1 MNISRL
7 AFTNILSK
15 PSTTLLS
22 LLLMSLG
29 VGIISILLIL
39 NNHIEKQLDNN
50 LRNIDMVV
58 GAKGSPLQLILSSVY
73 HLDKPTGNISY
84 KEAKS
89 LNKNVLVD
97 FTIPLSY
104 GDTYKGYRIV
114 GTNEKY
120 FDLYNLELSQGKKW
134 SRSMQAVLGS
144 SVASNKNLKVGDKFF
159 GTHGF
164 DDHGHIHDNHAY
176 VVVGILKQSYSVADN
191 LILTNLKSVWQVHE
205 EHDDC
210 EDDHSHNH
218 SNHDHSH
225 DHHSHEHSNHDHSHD
240 HHSHEHSNHDHSH
253 DHHTH
258 EHSNHDH
265 SHDHHTHNHS
275 NHNHSHDDHSYD
287 DANKMITAMLVKFKS
302 PVGLVQIPRKINEE
316 TNMQAAIPLFE
327 INRLTSLI
335 GFGINTINI
344 IALIIM
350 LVSGISIFIT
360 LFNSLKKRR
369 YELALMRV
377 HGATRTQLI
386 KLIFLEGLS
395 LSVLGTFFGLLISRF
410 SLVIIS
416 SFTNQNQSFTNID
429 LSMINSELLLLIA
442 ALIIG
447 FIASLIPALSVY
459 RINIPKIL
467 SNE

>member
-7 AFTNILSK
+7 AITNILSK

-39 NNHIEKQLDNN
+39 NNNIEKQLDNN
-50 LRNIDMVV
+50 LRSIDMVV

-176 VVVGILKQSYSVADN
+176 IVVGILKQSYSVADN

-225 DHHSHEHSNHDHSHD
+225 DHHSHDHSNHDHSHD
-240 HHSHEHSNHDHSH
+240 HHSHDHSNHDHSH
-253 DHHTH
+253 DHNT
-258 EHSNHDH
+258 
-265 SHDHHTHNHS
+265 
-275 NHNHSHDDHSYD
+275 DDYS
-287 DANKMITAMLVKFKS
+287 NKMITAMLVKFKS

-377 HGATRTQLI
+377 HGATRIQLI

-459 RINIPKIL
+459 KINIPKIL

>member
-50 LRNIDMVV
+50 LRSIDMVV

-210 EDDHSHNH
+210 EDDHSHDH
-218 SNHDHSH
+218 SNHDHSNDHHSH
-225 DHHSHEHSNHDHSHD
+225 DHHSHNHGDHNHSHD
-240 HHSHEHSNHDHSH
+240 HHSHDHSDHDHNHD
-253 DHHTH
+253 
-258 EHSNHDH
+258 N
-265 SHDHHTHNHS
+265 
-275 NHNHSHDDHSYD
+275 HSYD

-377 HGATRTQLI
+377 HGATRIQLI

-459 RINIPKIL
+459 KINIPKIL

>member
-15 PSTTLLS
+15 PTTTLLS

-29 VGIISILLIL
+29 VGIISILLII
-39 NNHIEKQLDNN
+39 NNHIDKQLDNN
-50 LRNIDMVV
+50 LRSIDMVV

-120 FDLYNLELSQGKKW
+120 FDLYNLELSQGKIW
-134 SRSMQAVLGS
+134 ESSMQAVLGS
-144 SVASNKNLKVGDKFF
+144 SLASNTNLKVGDKFF

-164 DDHGHIHDNHAY
+164 DDHGHVHDNHAY
-176 VVVGILKQSYSVADN
+176 IVVGILKQSYSVADN

-210 EDDHSHNH
+210 EDDHSHDH

-225 DHHSHEHSNHDHSHD
+225 DHHSHDHSDHDHSHD
-240 HHSHEHSNHDHSH
+240 HHSH
-253 DHHTH
+253 
-258 EHSNHDH
+258 
-265 SHDHHTHNHS
+265 
-275 NHNHSHDDHSYD
+275 DDS
-287 DANKMITAMLVKFKS
+287 NKMITALLVKFKS

-377 HGATRTQLI
+377 HGATRIQLI
-386 KLIFLEGLS
+386 KLIFIEGLS
-395 LSVLGTFFGLLISRF
+395 LSVIGTFFGLVISRF

-416 SFTNQNQSFTNID
+416 LFTNQNQSFTNID
-429 LSMINSELLLLIA
+429 LSMINSELLLLIV

-459 RINIPKIL
+459 KINIPKIL

>member
-50 LRNIDMVV
+50 LRSIDMVV

-114 GTNEKY
+114 GTTEKY
-120 FDLYNLELSQGKKW
+120 FDLYNLEITRGKKW
-134 SRSMQAVLGS
+134 NKSMQAVLGS

-176 VVVGILKQSYSVADN
+176 VVVGILKQSFSVADN

-210 EDDHSHNH
+210 EDDHSHDN

-225 DHHSHEHSNHDHSHD
+225 DHHSHDHSDHDHSHD
-240 HHSHEHSNHDHSH
+240 HHSHDHSDHDHSH
-253 DHHTH
+253 DHY
-258 EHSNHDH
+258 
-265 SHDHHTHNHS
+265 
-275 NHNHSHDDHSYD
+275 SHDDS
-287 DANKMITAMLVKFKS
+287 NKMITAMLVKFKS

-369 YELALMRV
+369 FELALMRV
-377 HGATRTQLI
+377 HGATRIQLI

-459 RINIPKIL
+459 KINIPKIL

>member
-50 LRNIDMVV
+50 LRSIDMVV

-210 EDDHSHNH
+210 EDDHSH
-218 SNHDHSH
+218 D
-225 DHHSHEHSNHDHSHD
+225 
-240 HHSHEHSNHDHSH
+240 
-253 DHHTH
+253 
-258 EHSNHDH
+258 
-265 SHDHHTHNHS
+265 HS
-275 NHNHSHDDHSYD
+275 NHNHSHDDHSHDHHSHNHGDHNHSHDHHSHDHSDHNHNHDNHSYD

-377 HGATRTQLI
+377 HGATRIQLI

-459 RINIPKIL
+459 KINIPKIL

>member
-50 LRNIDMVV
+50 LRSIDMVV

-210 EDDHSHNH
+210 EDDHSHDH
-218 SNHDHSH
+218 SNHNHSHDDHSHDHSDHNHSHDDHSHNHSDHNHSH
-225 DHHSHEHSNHDHSHD
+225 DHHSHDHSD
-240 HHSHEHSNHDHSH
+240 
-253 DHHTH
+253 
-258 EHSNHDH
+258 
-265 SHDHHTHNHS
+265 
-275 NHNHSHDDHSYD
+275 HNHSHDDHSYD

>member
-15 PSTTLLS
+15 PTTTLLS

-29 VGIISILLIL
+29 VGIISILLII
-39 NNHIEKQLDNN
+39 NNHIDKQLDNN
-50 LRNIDMVV
+50 LRSIDMVV

-120 FDLYNLELSQGKKW
+120 FDLYNLELSQGKIW
-134 SRSMQAVLGS
+134 ERSMQAVLGS
-144 SVASNKNLKVGDKFF
+144 SLASNKNLKVGDKFF

-164 DDHGHIHDNHAY
+164 DDHGHIHDNHTY
-176 VVVGILKQSYSVADN
+176 VVVGILKKSYSVADN

-225 DHHSHEHSNHDHSHD
+225 DHHSHDHSDHD
-240 HHSHEHSNHDHSH
+240 HHSHYES
-253 DHHTH
+253 
-258 EHSNHDH
+258 
-265 SHDHHTHNHS
+265 
-275 NHNHSHDDHSYD
+275 
-287 DANKMITAMLVKFKS
+287 NKMITALLVKFKS

-377 HGATRTQLI
+377 HGATRIQLI
-386 KLIFLEGLS
+386 KLIFIEGLS
-395 LSVLGTFFGLLISRF
+395 LSVIGTFFGLVISRF

-416 SFTNQNQSFTNID
+416 LFTNQNQSFTNID
-429 LSMINSELLLLIA
+429 LSIINSELLLLIA

-447 FIASLIPALSVY
+447 FIASLIPAFSVY
-459 RINIPKIL
+459 KINIPKIL

>member
-50 LRNIDMVV
+50 LRSIDMVV

-84 KEAKS
+84 KEANS

-205 EHDDC
+205 DHDDC
-210 EDDHSHNH
+210 EDDHSHDH
-218 SNHDHSH
+218 SNHNHSHDDHSH
-225 DHHSHEHSNHDHSHD
+225 DHHSHNHGDHNHSHD
-240 HHSHEHSNHDHSH
+240 HHSHDHS
-253 DHHTH
+253 D
-258 EHSNHDH
+258 
-265 SHDHHTHNHS
+265 
-275 NHNHSHDDHSYD
+275 HNHSHDDHSYD

-377 HGATRTQLI
+377 HGATRMQLI

-459 RINIPKIL
+459 KINIPKIL

>member
-50 LRNIDMVV
+50 LRSIDMVV

-120 FDLYNLELSQGKKW
+120 FDLYNLEISQGKKW

-210 EDDHSHNH
+210 EDDHSHDHSDHNH
-218 SNHDHSH
+218 SHDHHSHDHSDHNHSHDHHSHDHSDHDHSH
-225 DHHSHEHSNHDHSHD
+225 DHHSHDHSDHDHNHD
-240 HHSHEHSNHDHSH
+240 N
-253 DHHTH
+253 
-258 EHSNHDH
+258 
-265 SHDHHTHNHS
+265 
-275 NHNHSHDDHSYD
+275 HSYD

-377 HGATRTQLI
+377 HGATRIQLI

-459 RINIPKIL
+459 KINIPKIL

>member
-50 LRNIDMVV
+50 LRSIDMVV

-114 GTNEKY
+114 GTNDKY

-210 EDDHSHNH
+210 EDDHSHDH
-218 SNHDHSH
+218 SNHDHSNDHHSHDHSDHNHSH
-225 DHHSHEHSNHDHSHD
+225 DHHSHDHSDHDHNHD
-240 HHSHEHSNHDHSH
+240 N
-253 DHHTH
+253 
-258 EHSNHDH
+258 
-265 SHDHHTHNHS
+265 
-275 NHNHSHDDHSYD
+275 HSYD

-377 HGATRTQLI
+377 HGATRIQLI

-395 LSVLGTFFGLLISRF
+395 LSLLGTFFGLLISRF

>member
-7 AFTNILSK
+7 AITNILSK

-39 NNHIEKQLDNN
+39 NNNIEKQLDNN
-50 LRNIDMVV
+50 LRSIDMVV

-176 VVVGILKQSYSVADN
+176 IVVGILKQSYSVADN

-210 EDDHSHNH
+210 EDDHSHND

-225 DHHSHEHSNHDHSHD
+225 DHHSHDHSNHDHSHD
-240 HHSHEHSNHDHSH
+240 QN
-253 DHHTH
+253 T
-258 EHSNHDH
+258 
-265 SHDHHTHNHS
+265 
-275 NHNHSHDDHSYD
+275 DDYS
-287 DANKMITAMLVKFKS
+287 NKMITAMLVKFKS
-302 PVGLVQIPRKINEE
+302 PVGLVQLPRKMTAE
-316 TNMQAAIPLFE
+316 TNRPAAIPVFE
-327 INRLTSLI
+327 ITRLTSLI

-377 HGATRTQLI
+377 HGATRMQLI

-429 LSMINSELLLLIA
+429 LLMINSELLLLIA

-459 RINIPKIL
+459 KINIPKIL

>member
-50 LRNIDMVV
+50 LRSIDMVV

-134 SRSMQAVLGS
+134 SRSMQTVLGS

-210 EDDHSHNH
+210 EDDHSHDH
-218 SNHDHSH
+218 SNHDHSNDHHSHDHSDHDHSH
-225 DHHSHEHSNHDHSHD
+225 DHHSHDHSDHDHNHD
-240 HHSHEHSNHDHSH
+240 N
-253 DHHTH
+253 
-258 EHSNHDH
+258 
-265 SHDHHTHNHS
+265 
-275 NHNHSHDDHSYD
+275 HSYD

-377 HGATRTQLI
+377 HGATRIQLI

-429 LSMINSELLLLIA
+429 LSMINSELALLIA

>member
-50 LRNIDMVV
+50 LRSIDMVV

-210 EDDHSHNH
+210 EDDHSHDH
-218 SNHDHSH
+218 SNHDHSNDHHSHDHSDHNHSH
-225 DHHSHEHSNHDHSHD
+225 DHHSHDHSDHDHNHD
-240 HHSHEHSNHDHSH
+240 N
-253 DHHTH
+253 
-258 EHSNHDH
+258 
-265 SHDHHTHNHS
+265 
-275 NHNHSHDDHSYD
+275 HSYD

-377 HGATRTQLI
+377 HGATRIQLI

-395 LSVLGTFFGLLISRF
+395 LSLLGTFFGLLISRF

>member
-50 LRNIDMVV
+50 LRSIDMVV

-210 EDDHSHNH
+210 EDDHSHDH
-218 SNHDHSH
+218 SNHDHSNDHHSH
-225 DHHSHEHSNHDHSHD
+225 DHHSHNHGDHNHSHD
-240 HHSHEHSNHDHSH
+240 HHSHDHSDHDHNHD
-253 DHHTH
+253 
-258 EHSNHDH
+258 N
-265 SHDHHTHNHS
+265 
-275 NHNHSHDDHSYD
+275 HSYD

-377 HGATRTQLI
+377 HGATRMQLI

-459 RINIPKIL
+459 KINIPKIL

>member
-50 LRNIDMVV
+50 LRSIDMVV

-120 FDLYNLELSQGKKW
+120 FDLYNLELIQGKKW

-210 EDDHSHNH
+210 EDDHSHDH
-218 SNHDHSH
+218 SNHDHSN
-225 DHHSHEHSNHDHSHD
+225 DHHSHDHSDHNHSRDHHSRDHSDHDHSHD
-240 HHSHEHSNHDHSH
+240 N
-253 DHHTH
+253 
-258 EHSNHDH
+258 
-265 SHDHHTHNHS
+265 
-275 NHNHSHDDHSYD
+275 HSYD

-377 HGATRTQLI
+377 HGATRIQLI

-429 LSMINSELLLLIA
+429 LSMINSELVLLIA

>member
-50 LRNIDMVV
+50 LRSIDMVV

-134 SRSMQAVLGS
+134 SRSMQTVLGS

-210 EDDHSHNH
+210 EDDHSHDHSNHDHSNDHHSHDHSDHNH
-218 SNHDHSH
+218 SHDHHSHDHSDHDHSH
-225 DHHSHEHSNHDHSHD
+225 DHHSRDHSDHDHSHD
-240 HHSHEHSNHDHSH
+240 N
-253 DHHTH
+253 
-258 EHSNHDH
+258 
-265 SHDHHTHNHS
+265 
-275 NHNHSHDDHSYD
+275 HSYD

-377 HGATRTQLI
+377 HGATRIQLI

-429 LSMINSELLLLIA
+429 LSMINSELVLLIA

>member
-50 LRNIDMVV
+50 LRSIDMVV

-205 EHDDC
+205 EYDDC
-210 EDDHSHNH
+210 EDDHSHDH
-218 SNHDHSH
+218 SNHDHSNDHHSHDHSDHNHSH
-225 DHHSHEHSNHDHSHD
+225 DHHSHNHGDH
-240 HHSHEHSNHDHSH
+240 NRSH

-258 EHSNHDH
+258 DHHTHDHSNHDH
-265 SHDHHTHNHS
+265 NHDS
-275 NHNHSHDDHSYD
+275 HSYD

-377 HGATRTQLI
+377 HGATRIQLI

-416 SFTNQNQSFTNID
+416 SFTNQNQSFANID

>member
-50 LRNIDMVV
+50 LRSIDMVV

-120 FDLYNLELSQGKKW
+120 FDLYNLELIQGKKW

-210 EDDHSHNH
+210 EDDHSHDH
-218 SNHDHSH
+218 SDHDHSYDHHSHDHSDHDHSH
-225 DHHSHEHSNHDHSHD
+225 DN
-240 HHSHEHSNHDHSH
+240 
-253 DHHTH
+253 
-258 EHSNHDH
+258 
-265 SHDHHTHNHS
+265 
-275 NHNHSHDDHSYD
+275 HSYD

-377 HGATRTQLI
+377 HGATRIQLI

-429 LSMINSELLLLIA
+429 LSMINSELVLLIA

>member
-50 LRNIDMVV
+50 LRSIDMVV

-176 VVVGILKQSYSVADN
+176 IVVGILKQSYSVADN

-210 EDDHSHNH
+210 EDDHSHDH

-225 DHHSHEHSNHDHSHD
+225 DHHSHDHSDHDHSHD
-240 HHSHEHSNHDHSH
+240 HHSHDHSDHDHSH
-253 DHHTH
+253 D
-258 EHSNHDH
+258 N
-265 SHDHHTHNHS
+265 
-275 NHNHSHDDHSYD
+275 HSYD

-377 HGATRTQLI
+377 HGATRIQLI

-459 RINIPKIL
+459 KINIPKIL

>member
-1 MNISRL
+1 
-7 AFTNILSK
+7 
-15 PSTTLLS
+15 
-22 LLLMSLG
+22 MSLG

-50 LRNIDMVV
+50 LRSIDMVV

-120 FDLYNLELSQGKKW
+120 FDLYNLEISQGKKW
-134 SRSMQAVLGS
+134 SKSMQAVLGS

-210 EDDHSHNH
+210 EDDHSHDH
-218 SNHDHSH
+218 SDHDHSH
-225 DHHSHEHSNHDHSHD
+225 DHHSHDHSDHDHSHDNHSHDHSDHDQSHDHHSHDHSDHDHSHD
-240 HHSHEHSNHDHSH
+240 HY
-253 DHHTH
+253 
-258 EHSNHDH
+258 
-265 SHDHHTHNHS
+265 
-275 NHNHSHDDHSYD
+275 SYND
-287 DANKMITAMLVKFKS
+287 SNKMITAMLVKFKS

-377 HGATRTQLI
+377 HGATRIQLI

-410 SLVIIS
+410 SLVFIS

-459 RINIPKIL
+459 KINIPKIL

>member
-50 LRNIDMVV
+50 LRSIDMVV

-134 SRSMQAVLGS
+134 SRSMQTVLGS

-210 EDDHSHNH
+210 EDDHSHDH
-218 SNHDHSH
+218 SNHDHSN
-225 DHHSHEHSNHDHSHD
+225 DHHSHDHSDHDHSYDHHSHDHSDHDHSHD
-240 HHSHEHSNHDHSH
+240 N
-253 DHHTH
+253 
-258 EHSNHDH
+258 
-265 SHDHHTHNHS
+265 
-275 NHNHSHDDHSYD
+275 HSYD

-377 HGATRTQLI
+377 HGATRIQLI

-429 LSMINSELLLLIA
+429 LSMINSELVLLIA

>member
-50 LRNIDMVV
+50 LRSIDMVV

-210 EDDHSHNH
+210 EDDHSHDH
-218 SNHDHSH
+218 SNHDH
-225 DHHSHEHSNHDHSHD
+225 NHD
-240 HHSHEHSNHDHSH
+240 N
-253 DHHTH
+253 
-258 EHSNHDH
+258 
-265 SHDHHTHNHS
+265 
-275 NHNHSHDDHSYD
+275 HSYD

-377 HGATRTQLI
+377 HGATRIQLI

-416 SFTNQNQSFTNID
+416 SFTNQNQSFANID

>member
-50 LRNIDMVV
+50 LRSIDMVV

-210 EDDHSHNH
+210 EDDHSHDH
-218 SNHDHSH
+218 SNHDHSNDHHSHDHSDHDNSHDHHSHNHGDHNHSH
-225 DHHSHEHSNHDHSHD
+225 DHHSHDHSD
-240 HHSHEHSNHDHSH
+240 
-253 DHHTH
+253 
-258 EHSNHDH
+258 
-265 SHDHHTHNHS
+265 
-275 NHNHSHDDHSYD
+275 HNHSHDDHSYD

-377 HGATRTQLI
+377 HGATRIQLI

-459 RINIPKIL
+459 KINIPKIL

>member
-50 LRNIDMVV
+50 LRSIDMVV

-210 EDDHSHNH
+210 EDDHSHDH
-218 SNHDHSH
+218 SNHDHSNDHHSHDHSDHDHSH
-225 DHHSHEHSNHDHSHD
+225 DHHSHDHSDHDHNHD
-240 HHSHEHSNHDHSH
+240 N
-253 DHHTH
+253 
-258 EHSNHDH
+258 
-265 SHDHHTHNHS
+265 
-275 NHNHSHDDHSYD
+275 HSYD

-377 HGATRTQLI
+377 HGATRIQLI

-429 LSMINSELLLLIA
+429 LSMINSELALLIA

>member
-15 PSTTLLS
+15 PTTTLLS

-29 VGIISILLIL
+29 VGIISILLII
-39 NNHIEKQLDNN
+39 NNHIDKQLDNN
-50 LRNIDMVV
+50 LRSIDMVV

-89 LNKNVLVD
+89 LNKNILVD

-120 FDLYNLELSQGKKW
+120 FDLYNLELSKGEKW
-134 SRSMQAVLGS
+134 SKSMQVVLGS

-176 VVVGILKQSYSVADN
+176 LVVGILKKSYSVADN

-205 EHDDC
+205 EPDDF
-210 EDDHSHNH
+210 EDDHSHDH
-218 SNHDHSH
+218 SSHDQSH
-225 DHHSHEHSNHDHSHD
+225 DHHSHDHSSHD
-240 HHSHEHSNHDHSH
+240 HHS
-253 DHHTH
+253 
-258 EHSNHDH
+258 
-265 SHDHHTHNHS
+265 
-275 NHNHSHDDHSYD
+275 YD
-287 DANKMITAMLVKFKS
+287 DSNKMITAMLVKFKS

-369 YELALMRV
+369 FELALMRV
-377 HGATRTQLI
+377 HGATRIQLI

-395 LSVLGTFFGLLISRF
+395 LSVLGTIFGLLISRF

-459 RINIPKIL
+459 KINIPKIL

>member
-50 LRNIDMVV
+50 LRSIDMVV

-210 EDDHSHNH
+210 EDDHSHDH
-218 SNHDHSH
+218 SNHDHSN
-225 DHHSHEHSNHDHSHD
+225 DHHSHNHSDHDHSNDHHSHD
-240 HHSHEHSNHDHSH
+240 HSDHDHNHD
-253 DHHTH
+253 
-258 EHSNHDH
+258 N
-265 SHDHHTHNHS
+265 
-275 NHNHSHDDHSYD
+275 HSYD

-377 HGATRTQLI
+377 HGATRIQLI

-429 LSMINSELLLLIA
+429 LSMINSELVLLIA

>member
-7 AFTNILSK
+7 AITNILSK

-29 VGIISILLIL
+29 VGIISMLFIL

-50 LRNIDMVV
+50 LRSIDMVV

-104 GDTYKGYRIV
+104 GDTYKGNRIV

-120 FDLYNLELSQGKKW
+120 FDLYNLELSKGKKW

-176 VVVGILKQSYSVADN
+176 IVVGILKQSYSVADN

-218 SNHDHSH
+218 SNQDHSHDDHSH
-225 DHHSHEHSNHDHSHD
+225 DHHSHDHSNHDHSHD
-240 HHSHEHSNHDHSH
+240 HP
-253 DHHTH
+253 T
-258 EHSNHDH
+258 
-265 SHDHHTHNHS
+265 
-275 NHNHSHDDHSYD
+275 HDDS
-287 DANKMITAMLVKFKS
+287 NKMITAMLVKFKS

-395 LSVLGTFFGLLISRF
+395 LSLLGTFFGLLISRF

-459 RINIPKIL
+459 KINIPKIL

>member
-50 LRNIDMVV
+50 LRSIDMVV

-210 EDDHSHNH
+210 EDDHSHDH

-225 DHHSHEHSNHDHSHD
+225 DHHSHDHSNHDH
-240 HHSHEHSNHDHSH
+240 NHD
-253 DHHTH
+253 
-258 EHSNHDH
+258 
-265 SHDHHTHNHS
+265 
-275 NHNHSHDDHSYD
+275 NHNYD

-377 HGATRTQLI
+377 HGATRIQLI

-459 RINIPKIL
+459 KINIPKIL

>member
-50 LRNIDMVV
+50 LRSIDMVV

-210 EDDHSHNH
+210 EDDHSHDH

-225 DHHSHEHSNHDHSHD
+225 DDHSHDHSDHDNSHDHHSHNHGDHNHSHD
-240 HHSHEHSNHDHSH
+240 HHSHDHSNHDH
-253 DHHTH
+253 
-258 EHSNHDH
+258 NHD
-265 SHDHHTHNHS
+265 N
-275 NHNHSHDDHSYD
+275 HSYD

-377 HGATRTQLI
+377 HGATRIQLI

-395 LSVLGTFFGLLISRF
+395 LSILGTFFGLLISRF

>member
-1 MNISRL
+1 
-7 AFTNILSK
+7 
-15 PSTTLLS
+15 
-22 LLLMSLG
+22 MSLG

-50 LRNIDMVV
+50 LRSIDMVV

-210 EDDHSHNH
+210 EDDHYHDH

-225 DHHSHEHSNHDHSHD
+225 DHHSHDHHSHD
-240 HHSHEHSNHDHSH
+240 HSDHDHNHD
-253 DHHTH
+253 
-258 EHSNHDH
+258 N
-265 SHDHHTHNHS
+265 
-275 NHNHSHDDHSYD
+275 HSYD

-377 HGATRTQLI
+377 HGATRIQLI

-395 LSVLGTFFGLLISRF
+395 LSILGTFFGLLISRF

>member
-50 LRNIDMVV
+50 LRSIDMVL

-120 FDLYNLELSQGKKW
+120 FDLYNLEISQGKKW
-134 SRSMQAVLGS
+134 SKSMQAVLGS

-176 VVVGILKQSYSVADN
+176 VVVGILKQSFSVADN

-210 EDDHSHNH
+210 EDDHSHDH
-218 SNHDHSH
+218 SDHDHSH
-225 DHHSHEHSNHDHSHD
+225 DHHSHDHSDHDHSHD
-240 HHSHEHSNHDHSH
+240 HHSHDHSDHDHSH
-253 DHHTH
+253 DHHSH
-258 EHSNHDH
+258 DHSDHDH
-265 SHDHHTHNHS
+265 SHDHY
-275 NHNHSHDDHSYD
+275 SHDDS
-287 DANKMITAMLVKFKS
+287 NKMITAMLVKFKS

-377 HGATRTQLI
+377 HGATKIQLI

-395 LSVLGTFFGLLISRF
+395 LSVLGTFVGLLISRF

-429 LSMINSELLLLIA
+429 LSIINSELLILIA

-447 FIASLIPALSVY
+447 FTASLIPALSVY
-459 RINIPKIL
+459 KINIPKIL

>member
-50 LRNIDMVV
+50 LRSIDMVV

-89 LNKNVLVD
+89 LNKNILVD

-120 FDLYNLELSQGKKW
+120 FDLYNLELSKGEKW
-134 SRSMQAVLGS
+134 SKSMQVVLGS

-176 VVVGILKQSYSVADN
+176 IVVGILKKSYSVADN

-205 EHDDC
+205 ELDDC
-210 EDDHSHNH
+210 EDDHSHDH
-218 SNHDHSH
+218 SSHDQSH
-225 DHHSHEHSNHDHSHD
+225 DHHSHYHSSHD
-240 HHSHEHSNHDHSH
+240 HHS
-253 DHHTH
+253 
-258 EHSNHDH
+258 
-265 SHDHHTHNHS
+265 
-275 NHNHSHDDHSYD
+275 YD
-287 DANKMITAMLVKFKS
+287 DSNKMITAMLVKFKS

-377 HGATRTQLI
+377 HGATRIQLI
-386 KLIFLEGLS
+386 KLIFIEGLS
-395 LSVLGTFFGLLISRF
+395 LSVLGTIFGLVISRF
-410 SLVIIS
+410 SLVISS

-429 LSMINSELLLLIA
+429 LSMINSELLILIA

-447 FIASLIPALSVY
+447 FIASLIPAVSVY
-459 RINIPKIL
+459 KINIPKIL

>member
-50 LRNIDMVV
+50 LRSIDMVV

-210 EDDHSHNH
+210 EDDHSHDH
-218 SNHDHSH
+218 SNHDHSN
-225 DHHSHEHSNHDHSHD
+225 DHHSHDHSDHNHSRDHHSRDHSDHDHSHD
-240 HHSHEHSNHDHSH
+240 N
-253 DHHTH
+253 
-258 EHSNHDH
+258 
-265 SHDHHTHNHS
+265 
-275 NHNHSHDDHSYD
+275 HSYD

-377 HGATRTQLI
+377 HGATRIQLI

-429 LSMINSELLLLIA
+429 LSMINSELVLLIA

>member
-50 LRNIDMVV
+50 LRSIDMVV

-210 EDDHSHNH
+210 EDDHSHDH
-218 SNHDHSH
+218 SNHSH
-225 DHHSHEHSNHDHSHD
+225 DHHSHDHSDHDHD
-240 HHSHEHSNHDHSH
+240 N
-253 DHHTH
+253 
-258 EHSNHDH
+258 
-265 SHDHHTHNHS
+265 
-275 NHNHSHDDHSYD
+275 HSYD

-377 HGATRTQLI
+377 HGATRIQLI

-429 LSMINSELLLLIA
+429 LSMINSELVLLIA

>member
-7 AFTNILSK
+7 AITNILSK

-29 VGIISILLIL
+29 VGIISMLFVL

-50 LRNIDMVV
+50 LRSIDMVV

-120 FDLYNLELSQGKKW
+120 FDLYNLELSQGKIW
-134 SRSMQAVLGS
+134 SRSMQTVLGS

-176 VVVGILKQSYSVADN
+176 IVVGILKQSYSVADN

-225 DHHSHEHSNHDHSHD
+225 DH
-240 HHSHEHSNHDHSH
+240 SH

-258 EHSNHDH
+258 
-265 SHDHHTHNHS
+265 
-275 NHNHSHDDHSYD
+275 DDS
-287 DANKMITAMLVKFKS
+287 NKMITAMLVKFKS
-302 PVGLVQIPRKINEE
+302 PVGLVQIPRKINEK

-395 LSVLGTFFGLLISRF
+395 LSLLGTFFGLLISRF

-459 RINIPKIL
+459 KINIPKIL

>member
-50 LRNIDMVV
+50 LRSIDMVV

-210 EDDHSHNH
+210 EDDHSHDH
-218 SNHDHSH
+218 SNHDHSNDHHSHDHSDHDNSHDHHSHNHGDHNHSH
-225 DHHSHEHSNHDHSHD
+225 DHHSHDHSDHDHNYD
-240 HHSHEHSNHDHSH
+240 N
-253 DHHTH
+253 
-258 EHSNHDH
+258 
-265 SHDHHTHNHS
+265 
-275 NHNHSHDDHSYD
+275 HSYD

-377 HGATRTQLI
+377 HGATRIQLI

>member
-7 AFTNILSK
+7 AITNILSK

-39 NNHIEKQLDNN
+39 NNNIEKQLDNN
-50 LRNIDMVV
+50 LRSIDMVV

-210 EDDHSHNH
+210 EDDHSHDH
-218 SNHDHSH
+218 SDHDHSN

-240 HHSHEHSNHDHSH
+240 HNSHEHSNHDHSH

-258 EHSNHDH
+258 DHSNHDH
-265 SHDHHTHNHS
+265 NHDN
-275 NHNHSHDDHSYD
+275 HSYD

-377 HGATRTQLI
+377 HGATRIQLI

-429 LSMINSELLLLIA
+429 LSMINSELLILIA

-459 RINIPKIL
+459 KINIPKIL

>member
-50 LRNIDMVV
+50 LRSIDMVV

-120 FDLYNLELSQGKKW
+120 FDLYNLEISQGKKW
-134 SRSMQAVLGS
+134 SKSMQAVLGS

-210 EDDHSHNH
+210 EDDHSHDH
-218 SNHDHSH
+218 SDHDHSH
-225 DHHSHEHSNHDHSHD
+225 DHHSHDHSDHDHSHDNHSHDHSDHDQSHDHHSHDHSDHDHSHD
-240 HHSHEHSNHDHSH
+240 HY
-253 DHHTH
+253 
-258 EHSNHDH
+258 
-265 SHDHHTHNHS
+265 
-275 NHNHSHDDHSYD
+275 SYND
-287 DANKMITAMLVKFKS
+287 SNKMITAMLVKFKS

-377 HGATRTQLI
+377 HGATRIQLI

-410 SLVIIS
+410 SLVFIS

-459 RINIPKIL
+459 KINIPKIL

>member
-50 LRNIDMVV
+50 LRSIDMVV

-176 VVVGILKQSYSVADN
+176 VVVGVLKQSYSVADN

-210 EDDHSHNH
+210 EDDHSHDH
-218 SNHDHSH
+218 SNHDHSNDHHSHDHSDHDHSH
-225 DHHSHEHSNHDHSHD
+225 DHHSHDHSDHDHNHD
-240 HHSHEHSNHDHSH
+240 N
-253 DHHTH
+253 
-258 EHSNHDH
+258 
-265 SHDHHTHNHS
+265 
-275 NHNHSHDDHSYD
+275 HSYD

-377 HGATRTQLI
+377 HGATRIQLI

-429 LSMINSELLLLIA
+429 LSMINSELALLIA